1 MITTKKL
8 NNTGAVVVFSNRVRI
23 GYIVKGDDD
32 VWLWELIL
40 LSEQFKGHPRGLAA
54 SKDNALAVLSD
65 MFGKWCK
72 AAGLKDETHTN

>member
-1 MITTKKL
+1 MITTQKL
-8 NNTGAVVVFSNRVRI
+8 NNAGGLAVFSNRVRI

-40 LSEQFKGHPRGLAA
+40 LSEQFKGHPRGINTSKDDALAA
-54 SKDNALAVLSD
+54 LSD

-72 AAGLKDETHTN
+72 AAGLKDESLP